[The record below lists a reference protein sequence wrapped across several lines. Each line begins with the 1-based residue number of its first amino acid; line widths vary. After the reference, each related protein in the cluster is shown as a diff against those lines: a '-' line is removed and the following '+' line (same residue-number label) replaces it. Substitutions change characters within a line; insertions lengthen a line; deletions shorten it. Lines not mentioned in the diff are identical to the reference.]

1 MRHGGA
7 RGSPDRCP
15 LGVILAAAGRCT
27 YPCDG
32 CSPLPRQPS
41 PMRIQT
47 LRHLAV
53 FSLFTAALACGS
65 DGPDAGD
72 KGKAGDTTAA
82 AGDSASG
89 SAPAQARTPRQE
101 APEVIR
107 GLYLN
112 AYAAGSPNRLPR
124 LLAMADT

>member
-1 MRHGGA
+1 
-7 RGSPDRCP
+7 
-15 LGVILAAAGRCT
+15 
-27 YPCDG
+27 
-32 CSPLPRQPS
+32 
-41 PMRIQT
+41 MRIQT

-65 DGPDAGD
+65 DGPDTGD

-82 AGDSASG
+82 AGDSAGG

-124 LLAMADT
+124 LLAMAKEFAEEW